1 MRLQCMCVAEALQ
14 VTAFLLLFFFP
25 FLLVFLL
32 FVMFLF
38 SSSYFFFSFIRLLC
52 SSLSSLVLFMFLA
65 QFPKETE
72 FTQTYHVCI
81 SPTVII
87 LNVLANFKQ
96 I

>member
-1 MRLQCMCVAEALQ
+1 
-14 VTAFLLLFFFP
+14 
-25 FLLVFLL
+25 
-32 FVMFLF
+32 
-38 SSSYFFFSFIRLLC
+38 
-52 SSLSSLVLFMFLA
+52 MFLA

-96 I
+96 IWQSEKDCKDIELP